1 MPFAPKFALLG
12 ISLLALSACSE
23 PELILP
29 GEREAVL
36 PKLTSVQIDDAA
48 RDEGAKLGN
57 VIINQNFGHP
67 GFTAGHSGGHLSFE
81 WPLEASWSASIEGVA
96 DDTVELAQPIILNN
110 LVYAIGADGYLHAFD
125 SADGQPRWSRI
136 IEVLSDEPWAGVVGG
151 LAGDDNHLLA
161 HAGSYD
167 LVSLSPETGDL
178 IWSVTHDERLKGGP
192 TLLSDEAVMV
202 TDINSH
208 VYVYDLKTGTPFWER
223 SGQSSNTV
231 VFGAPAPAFAGSEVV
246 IAGSAG
252 EVSVYDAAT
261 GDLFWA
267 DSLASFNPRTPL
279 QELGD
284 VRAHPIHDGKL
295 IFVVSQSG
303 RMVAYQASTGIDI
316 WEQAL
321 TSIEMPWVAGDTIYV
336 VTIDGRLYALR
347 RNDGKARWSVELPGA
362 LPENMIASE
371 TVPRYTAP
379 IVLSNNV
386 FVIGRSGTGY
396 VFDAQT
402 GSAVSEF
409 SIDGSV
415 TTAPISAQNMMVIL
429 NNQGKLSVYR

>member
-1 MPFAPKFALLG
+1 M
-12 ISLLALSACSE
+12 
-23 PELILP
+23 
-29 GEREAVL
+29 
-36 PKLTSVQIDDAA
+36 
-48 RDEGAKLGN
+48 
-57 VIINQNFGHP
+57 
-67 GFTAGHSGGHLSFE
+67 
-81 WPLEASWSASIEGVA
+81 
-96 DDTVELAQPIILNN
+96 
-110 LVYAIGADGYLHAFD
+110 
-125 SADGQPRWSRI
+125 
-136 IEVLSDEPWAGVVGG
+136 
-151 LAGDDNHLLA
+151 
-161 HAGSYD
+161 
-167 LVSLSPETGDL
+167 
-178 IWSVTHDERLKGGP
+178 THDERLKGGP

-208 VYVYDLKTGTPFWER
+208 VYVYDLETGTPFWER

-402 GSAVSEF
+402 GSAISEF
-409 SIDGSV
+409 SLDGSV